1 MMTRLTFF
9 FTFLILLTI
18 ASLLFAWDVKRARS
32 EDSLGRSGNDSPG
45 VKIISASPQEA
56 LYASWVPV
64 SDQLQKEA
72 VNPQQ

>member
-1 MMTRLTFF
+1 MTRLI
-9 FTFLILLTI
+9 FTILILSAI
-18 ASLLFAWDVKRARS
+18 ASVLVAVTAQKARS
-32 EDSLGRSGNDSPG
+32 EDFLGRSGNDSPG

-72 VNPQQ
+72 VNPQR